1 MKPTDDGLALAA
13 RTSDMQVWAQV
24 FQTDIKDITKGQRAT
39 VKAESGGFK
48 GIINAE
54 VRSIIGEVSERD
66 LFAINGSNDI
76 NARVILV
83 KLDLDPS
90 DRPKVQQLS
99 GLNVTVT
106 FEESN

>member
-1 MKPTDDGLALAA
+1 MTALHSRLERPTCKFGLKSF
-13 RTSDMQVWAQV
+13 RQISNISQ
-24 FQTDIKDITKGQRAT
+24 GQRAS
-39 VKAESGGFK
+39 VKAESGGFN
-48 GIINAE
+48 ILNAK

-83 KLDLDPS
+83 KLDLDPD

-99 GLNVTVT
+99 D
-106 FEESN
+106 